1 MARILVVDDDE
12 QICAL
17 ISRILENDGHQTTV
31 EMSGVEA
38 LTTLREREFDLL
50 LLDLVMP
57 RKGGIETIME
67 IREISPGLPIIVVS
81 GNVVFGDASITRLLQ
96 QYGTLAVLPKP
107 FTSEQLREA
116 VGNALIV

>member
-17 ISRILENDGHQTTV
+17 ISRILENYGHETTV
-31 EMSGVEA
+31 EMSGVGA
-38 LTTLREREFDLL
+38 LATLRELEFDLL

-67 IREISPGLPIIVVS
+67 IREISPNLPIIVVS
-81 GNVVFGDASITRLLQ
+81 GKVAFGDASITRLLQ
-96 QYGTLAVLPKP
+96 QYGTLAILPKT
-107 FTSEQLREA
+107 FTSEQLRDA
-116 VGNALIV
+116 VDRALIV

>member
-38 LTTLREREFDLL
+38 LAALREGGFDLL

-81 GNVVFGDASITRLLQ
+81 GKVTFGDASITRLLQ

-107 FTSEQLREA
+107 FTSEQLRDA
-116 VGNALIV
+116 VDKALIV